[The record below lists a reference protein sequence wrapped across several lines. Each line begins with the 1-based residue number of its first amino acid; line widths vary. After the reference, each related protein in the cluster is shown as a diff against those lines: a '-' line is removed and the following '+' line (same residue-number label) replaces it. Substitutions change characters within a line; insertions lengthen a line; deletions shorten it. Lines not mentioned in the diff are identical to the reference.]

1 VPAITSP
8 ATYAFSSPNTG
19 TEAGYERTAQIR
31 IASHIPVDRP
41 HLAFVN
47 STTQA
52 AMSTLDRVATVAA
65 YRPSVTY
72 PNNGFGQALQAVA
85 GAMNK
90 QIGTKVFWVQTGGF
104 DTHAAQ
110 GVSTGSYFNLMA
122 TLGDGLKVFYDDL
135 NAQGLLNNTVVLVY
149 SEFGRRISEN
159 GSQGTDHGAGA
170 NMMVLGG
177 LVRGGI
183 YGTAPN
189 LNTDPANPTLENSAG
204 DVKWETDFRSV
215 YAKILDNWLGASS
228 VSILGADY
236 RAGAP
241 NIL

>member
-1 VPAITSP
+1 
-8 ATYAFSSPNTG
+8 
-19 TEAGYERTAQIR
+19 
-31 IASHIPVDRP
+31 
-41 HLAFVN
+41 
-47 STTQA
+47 
-52 AMSTLDRVATVAA
+52 M
-65 YRPSVTY
+65 TY

-104 DTHAAQ
+104 DTHATQ
-110 GVSTGSYFNLMA
+110 GANQGAYVNLMA
-122 TLGDGLKVFYDDL
+122 TLGDGLKAFYDDL
-135 NAQGLLNNTVVLVY
+135 SAQGMLNNTVVLVY

-159 GSQGTDHGAGA
+159 GSAGTDHGAGA

-189 LNTDPANPTLENSAG
+189 LNLDPANPTLENNNG
-204 DVKWETDFRSV
+204 DVKCETDFRGV
-215 YAKILDNWLGASS
+215 YAKILDNWLG
-228 VSILGADY
+228 IELGQRFSARDY

-241 NIL
+241 NVL